1 MKNWKYTY
9 SSTPRQILKR
19 NYVICGTNAYE
30 NFHNSNVHNDKT
42 KTENLG
48 RKQNALEKRMD
59 NSIHL
64 YNVELFCLEMKE
76 LQLYATLWIQLE
88 NIKRSEEMKHSAEG
102 YVHKVCFLN
111 SSVLACRIPWTEEP
125 GGCSLWGHKVSAT
138 SERLNSNKMLR
149 ETEGCHLLPAYRDTG
164 GTSTLSKF
172 SYPKGSLA
180 GIRQFI
186 SRHINI
192 VKLTPGVCF
201 GNIRS
206 TGML

>member
-1 MKNWKYTY
+1 M
-9 SSTPRQILKR
+9 
-19 NYVICGTNAYE
+19 
-30 NFHNSNVHNDKT
+30 
-42 KTENLG
+42 
-48 RKQNALEKRMD
+48 
-59 NSIHL
+59 
-64 YNVELFCLEMKE
+64 
-76 LQLYATLWIQLE
+76 AT
-88 NIKRSEEMKHSAEG
+88 R
-102 YVHKVCFLN
+102 

-149 ETEGCHLLPAYRDTG
+149 ETEGCHLLPVYRDTG